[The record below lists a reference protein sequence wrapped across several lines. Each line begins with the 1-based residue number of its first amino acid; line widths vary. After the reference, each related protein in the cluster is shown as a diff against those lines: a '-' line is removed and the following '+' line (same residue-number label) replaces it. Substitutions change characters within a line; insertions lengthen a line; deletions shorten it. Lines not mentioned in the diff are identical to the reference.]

1 MYKRG
6 NAFYSD
12 FWHEGYRHR
21 KSWGQI
27 SRSRAKEK
35 EGKWKNDIRNGKH
48 IQRRRKIRF
57 ETFADKYLDNHVRQ
71 KKKPSTIRRYETSIK
86 MLKPHF
92 NGRAI
97 AAIDPALVDSYIK
110 KRKAAGKK
118 PGTIN
123 RDIYTLRNMLRMAVK
138 WGYLSFNPLA
148 TIEGLTEDNEKM
160 WVLTDEQEE
169 KLLAECDKR
178 PQRKKYLKDLVLFGL
193 NTGMRQGEIFNL
205 KKNQVKIKDRYV
217 LVTDTKT
224 HKDRYVPL
232 NDTAIAV
239 LKRQL
244 FASRSEYVFANRYGK
259 KLTVLTNAFWT
270 AVEEAGL
277 YRIEKDLV
285 DQDKKIRFRFHDLR
299 HTFGSRLGMAAVDTK
314 TIMEI
319 MGHKTPRMA
328 MRYQHPAADHKLA
341 AVKVLEK
348 SPPKITTGN
357 IVESGKE

>member
-6 NAFYSD
+6 DAFYSD
-12 FWHEGYRHR
+12 FWHEGRRYR
-21 KSWGQI
+21 KSWGPI
-27 SRSRAKEK
+27 SKSRAREK
-35 EGKWKNDIRNGKH
+35 EGKWKNDIRKGKH
-48 IQRRRKIRF
+48 FQKRRRIRF
-57 ETFADKYLDNHVRQ
+57 EIFAEKYLNNHVRQ
-71 KKKPSTIRRYETSIK
+71 KKKPSTFRRYETSIK

-92 NGRAI
+92 SGKSL

-110 KRKAAGKK
+110 KRKEAGTK
-118 PGTIN
+118 PATIN
-123 RDIYTLRNMLRMAVK
+123 RDIYTLRNIMRLAVK
-138 WGYLSFNPLA
+138 WEYLYYNPLA

-160 WVLTDEQEE
+160 WVLTEDQEA

-178 PQRKKYLKDLVLFGL
+178 PQRKKYLKDLVLFAL

-224 HKDRYVPL
+224 HKDRYAPL
-232 NDTAIAV
+232 NDIAIAV

-244 FASRSEYVFANRYGK
+244 FLSRSEYVFSNEYGK
-259 KLTVLTNAFWT
+259 KLTVLTNAYWR
-270 AVEEAGL
+270 AVDEAGL
-277 YRIEKDLV
+277 FRIEKDKA

-299 HTFGSRLGMAAVDTK
+299 HTFGSNLGMAYIDTK

-319 MGHKTPRMA
+319 MGHKTPKMA

-341 AVKVLEK
+341 AVKILGK
-348 SPPKITTGN
+348 IPPKFTTGK
-357 IVESGKE
+357 ILESEKE